1 MLCARPCMASVVRP
15 CRAIDAP
22 RPARATCMR
31 AAYPMKLRP
40 CALPQQACCAPCPS
54 RTGMRL
60 DGLKAVQRSAALPC
74 MHSFM
79 YVYAARR
86 HPAAAER
93 ALLRRAACAAVLTPM
108 STVWL
113 RQRQRSG
120 VAVVLKRER
129 HDSVALSAR
138 PVNAARES
146 GPLPSQRRAAAFT
159 ASAARKV
166 GWGGAGRRAAAMH
179 ACLRC
184 TGMRRW
190 GSTTH
195 AAMVCSSAK
204 PPWTHQHACMLRDA
218 VHVATRHWEPC
229 TAATS
234 AWTGLDWTGL
244 DW

>member
-1 MLCARPCMASVVRP
+1 M
-15 CRAIDAP
+15 
-22 RPARATCMR
+22 RPAPPVATCMR

-40 CALPQQACCAPCPS
+40 CALPQQACCAQ
-54 RTGMRL
+54 R
-60 DGLKAVQRSAALPC
+60 AVSKPDRHAAGWAQGSAAQLC
-74 MHSFM
+74 HACTSFM

-86 HPAAAER
+86 RPAAAER
-93 ALLRRAACAAVLTPM
+93 APLRRAACAAVLTPM

-166 GWGGAGRRAAAMH
+166 GWGWGWGWGSSH
-179 ACLRC
+179 AC
-184 TGMRRW
+184 
-190 GSTTH
+190 
-195 AAMVCSSAK
+195 
-204 PPWTHQHACMLRDA
+204 
-218 VHVATRHWEPC
+218 
-229 TAATS
+229 
-234 AWTGLDWTGL
+234 
-244 DW
+244 